1 LLENV
6 MVGFFGCVVGCGWVW
21 ENPAIPGQYHVA
33 VIWQRAE
40 LGSKRVVLGGVAIRD
55 WKRIKDTR
63 TTNKTT
69 NKRDKCLVIVMF
81 VV

>member
-1 LLENV
+1 LAFLVVLLGV
-6 MVGFFGCVVGCGWVW
+6 RGWVW

-55 WKRIKDTR
+55 CKRIKDTR
-63 TTNKTT
+63 TTNKT